1 MSPEALEAYLHAHIP
16 LARAMQAVVLESS
29 DEVVVMRAPLA
40 PNLNHQASVFGG
52 SASALAMLACWGL
65 LCSRLTDQGLS
76 SRGVRVV
83 IQRNTMTFTRPMA
96 ADFIARAFL
105 TQAALWP
112 QFLRTLARRGKAR
125 IAVSARLRA
134 AGEDTGFFDGDFV
147 ALTCGHSL
155 SAANSA
161 AICASPVARMT

>member
-1 MSPEALEAYLHAHIP
+1 VSPEALEGYLHAHIP

-52 SASALAMLACWGL
+52 SASALAMLASWGL

-76 SRGVRVV
+76 SRVVRVV
-83 IQRNTMTFTRPMA
+83 IQRNTMTFARPMT
-96 ADFIARAFL
+96 ADFMARAFL

-112 QFLRTLARRGKAR
+112 QFLRTLGRRGKAR
-125 IAVSARLRA
+125 IAVSAQLRA

-147 ALTCGHSL
+147 ALRAPAEPADT
-155 SAANSA
+155 
-161 AICASPVARMT
+161 T